1 MTMKKTGIY
10 RLTPKEDAALKEYI
24 MEHLQKWYIRPLKSS
39 MASPFFFVDKKDGKL
54 RPVQDYQKLNEITV
68 KNAAPLPLIPN
79 LIDKLRGAW
88 YFTKLDVR
96 WGYNNIHIKDDG
108 EYKAAFKTSLGLYE
122 PLVMTFGLCNA
133 PATFQTFMSNIFKDL
148 INTGQ
153 VVIYLDDI
161 LVFTHT
167 TTQLDKLTRQVL
179 QHLERYDLF
188 LKPEKCFFDHT
199 SIEYLGVI
207 ITEGQVKMDPAKIDG
222 ITNWPTPKTLKNV
235 QAFLGFCNFYRHFIK
250 DFSAVTHPLSDLTHK
265 DTPFFGGTLKNEL
278 FEPSSRLSR
287 PRLYWRSLTMTSH
300 SGLLLMLARLQLALS
315 LNNPMLWIGG
325 TRLHTIPSHS
335 SQLSEITKFT
345 IWSSSRLYKL

>member
-1 MTMKKTGIY
+1 MKRTGIY

-24 MEHLQKWYIRPLKSS
+24 MEHLRKRYIRPSKSS

-54 RPVQDYQKLNEITV
+54 RLVQDYRKLNKITV
-68 KNAAPLPLIPN
+68 KNAALLPLIPD
-79 LIDKLRGAW
+79 LIDKLRGAR

-96 WGYNNIHIKDDG
+96 WGYNNIRIKEGD

-122 PLVMTFGLCNA
+122 PLVMTFGPCNA
-133 PATFQTFMSNIFKDL
+133 PATFQTFMNNIFEDL
-148 INTGQ
+148 IDTGQ

-167 TTQLDKLTRQVL
+167 TTQLDKLTHQVL
-179 QHLERYDLF
+179 ERLERYDLF

-235 QAFLGFCNFYRHFIK
+235 QAFLGFCNFYCRFIK
-250 DFSAVTHPLSDLTHK
+250 DFSAVAHPLSELTRK
-265 DTPFFGGTLKNEL
+265 DTPFFWGDAQERAFRTLITA
-278 FEPSSRLSR
+278 FTTAPV
-287 PRLYWRSLTMTSH
+287 
-300 SGLLLMLARLQLALS
+300 LALPDHDKPFQLITDASAFATGTILEQPDALNRWHPIAYYSKS
-315 LNNPMLWIGG
+315 LQPAECNY
-325 TRLHTIPSHS
+325 
-335 SQLSEITKFT
+335 EIHDLELLA
-345 IWSSSRLYKL
+345 II